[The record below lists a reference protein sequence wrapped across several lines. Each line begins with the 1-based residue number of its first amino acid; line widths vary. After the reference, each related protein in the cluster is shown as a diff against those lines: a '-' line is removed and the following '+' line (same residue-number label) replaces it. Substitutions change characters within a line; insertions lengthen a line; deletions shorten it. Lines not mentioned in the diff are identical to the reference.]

1 MEAQKGSVPSIKKRA
16 AAGVRFRF
24 VRVAAVDA
32 HIDVLADE
40 ALQRSAPGRSGV
52 NVKVLVAVRIRAG
65 WNKPLLRP
73 DKIDSWVLIGR
84 RRETQVIQLHERIA
98 FKGKL
103 DALEP
108 ANFTHKRLT
117 AHARSNQ
124 GCLASDRN
132 RLTSIFCRQSSEA
145 GSSNFAAC
153 RLRLP
158 GLPWRVCFMF
168 KGSSYL
174 LVRHEQRHSFR
185 VSWIDMTVS
194 VQDPPSRCPC
204 HSAIT
209 FISTP
214 LSIARVMNILLS
226 DRWVKFGKLKR
237 RHAPVSAFFAS
248 EILKIRSLFDFP
260 SQSFE
265 KRPHLRKDRNGKA
278 CARLVAIRNDA
289 PSIKID
295 IEACQRAS
303 LSLAKSSQPEK
314 FQKICAVLGIGV
326 ENFPT
331 NICDDRLKLLKCW
344 RQSDWF
350 LALG

>member
-1 MEAQKGSVPSIKKRA
+1 
-16 AAGVRFRF
+16 
-24 VRVAAVDA
+24 
-32 HIDVLADE
+32 
-40 ALQRSAPGRSGV
+40 
-52 NVKVLVAVRIRAG
+52 
-65 WNKPLLRP
+65 
-73 DKIDSWVLIGR
+73 
-84 RRETQVIQLHERIA
+84 
-98 FKGKL
+98 
-103 DALEP
+103 
-108 ANFTHKRLT
+108 
-117 AHARSNQ
+117 
-124 GCLASDRN
+124 
-132 RLTSIFCRQSSEA
+132 
-145 GSSNFAAC
+145 
-153 RLRLP
+153 
-158 GLPWRVCFMF
+158 MF

-194 VQDPPSRCPC
+194 VQDQFA
-204 HSAIT
+204 AIT
-209 FISTP
+209 
-214 LSIARVMNILLS
+214 
-226 DRWVKFGKLKR
+226 
-237 RHAPVSAFFAS
+237 FFAS

-314 FQKICAVLGIGV
+314 FLGIGV
-326 ENFPT
+326 ENFPP

>member
-1 MEAQKGSVPSIKKRA
+1 
-16 AAGVRFRF
+16 
-24 VRVAAVDA
+24 
-32 HIDVLADE
+32 
-40 ALQRSAPGRSGV
+40 
-52 NVKVLVAVRIRAG
+52 
-65 WNKPLLRP
+65 
-73 DKIDSWVLIGR
+73 
-84 RRETQVIQLHERIA
+84 
-98 FKGKL
+98 
-103 DALEP
+103 
-108 ANFTHKRLT
+108 
-117 AHARSNQ
+117 
-124 GCLASDRN
+124 
-132 RLTSIFCRQSSEA
+132 
-145 GSSNFAAC
+145 
-153 RLRLP
+153 
-158 GLPWRVCFMF
+158 
-168 KGSSYL
+168 
-174 LVRHEQRHSFR
+174 
-185 VSWIDMTVS
+185 
-194 VQDPPSRCPC
+194 
-204 HSAIT
+204 
-209 FISTP
+209 
-214 LSIARVMNILLS
+214 MNILLS

-326 ENFPT
+326 ENFPP